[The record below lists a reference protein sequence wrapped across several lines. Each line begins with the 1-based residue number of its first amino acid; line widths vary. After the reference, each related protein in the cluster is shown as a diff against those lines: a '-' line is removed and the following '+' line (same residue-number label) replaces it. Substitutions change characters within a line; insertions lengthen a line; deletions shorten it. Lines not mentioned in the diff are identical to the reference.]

1 MHISQLK
8 NLPYL
13 KYLPYGLY
21 LLAALILFHAY
32 FGDQENSETL
42 ITNEETPLLAQKQT
56 SNFALINTWHL
67 FGINPNT
74 ALAKVK
80 DSHIRLV
87 GIIYHNDRP
96 RVIIMVNEQ
105 ELVLSKGDRIDSQY
119 VIQKIEPHRI
129 IVTTNEGYKSFELFE
144 DRSTHDDNLDDKQ
157 R

>member
-1 MHISQLK
+1 MHITQLK

-21 LLAALILFHAY
+21 LLVALFLFHAY
-32 FGDQENSETL
+32 FGNQENREISTV
-42 ITNEETPLLAQKQT
+42 NEVTPSHTQKQM

-74 ALAKVK
+74 ALAKIK

-87 GIIYHNDRP
+87 GIIYHNERP
-96 RVIIMVNEQ
+96 KVILMVNEQ
-105 ELVLSKGDRIDSQY
+105 ELVLIKGDRIDSHY

-144 DRSTHDDNLDDKQ
+144 DRSINDENHDDKQ